1 MLLVVVQVHTAAQ
14 TETPHLAIG
23 ALPFAG
29 PFAVAELVEAILPHV
44 PETVPVNIPLMEIGP
59 DGGTAR
65 NRPVHPDR
73 GSRNPGG
80 ALVEIV
86 PHLAFVTA
94 QKAFAGVTQVD
105 ASLLTGTLYELQ
117 HLAELCVGN
126 RERRIVLGPAD
137 REDREDAPIFHSFGD
152 QQLLE
157 LFESSDHRRSDACN
171 HVVGEPGLPHDQPD
185 RVERLFETAGIAP
198 DVVMSILKA
207 VETDR
212 NGSQPR
218 IHQTSQAVG
227 VERQTVGH
235 HPPGIAPA
243 GNLPAGFLQIAAHEH
258 LSAGKDQQNIF
269 RAVVGR
275 NLLIEHLQEIRQR
288 HIRHAGIDPTVAA
301 AVTASQITT

>member
-1 MLLVVVQVHTAAQ
+1 MILTGTIFNFRDLLDSLSPIVFPTI
-14 TETPHLAIG
+14 AIACSDSTSDAPGRRAG
-23 ALPFAG
+23 AYRRPDRNATSCNRRTPFAG

-152 QQLLE
+152 QQ
-157 LFESSDHRRSDACN
+157 
-171 HVVGEPGLPHDQPD
+171 
-185 RVERLFETAGIAP
+185 AP
-198 DVVMSILKA
+198 
-207 VETDR
+207 
-212 NGSQPR
+212 
-218 IHQTSQAVG
+218 
-227 VERQTVGH
+227 
-235 HPPGIAPA
+235 
-243 GNLPAGFLQIAAHEH
+243 
-258 LSAGKDQQNIF
+258 
-269 RAVVGR
+269 
-275 NLLIEHLQEIRQR
+275 
-288 HIRHAGIDPTVAA
+288 
-301 AVTASQITT
+301 

>member
-126 RERRIVLGPAD
+126 RERRIVLGPATGKIEKM
-137 REDREDAPIFHSFGD
+137 RQYFTPSAIN
-152 QQLLE
+152 
-157 LFESSDHRRSDACN
+157 SSLNSSSRATIGEVT
-171 HVVGEPGLPHDQPD
+171 HV
-185 RVERLFETAGIAP
+185 I
-198 DVVMSILKA
+198 
-207 VETDR
+207 
-212 NGSQPR
+212 
-218 IHQTSQAVG
+218 TS
-227 VERQTVGH
+227 
-235 HPPGIAPA
+235 
-243 GNLPAGFLQIAAHEH
+243 
-258 LSAGKDQQNIF
+258 
-269 RAVVGR
+269 
-275 NLLIEHLQEIRQR
+275 
-288 HIRHAGIDPTVAA
+288 
-301 AVTASQITT
+301 